1 MSNQKK
7 SSGSTFWYVLAAIA
21 FLLSLSG
28 VGAIVGIPIGI
39 ICRYFVKEGQRRG

>member
-1 MSNQKK
+1 MRKKKKK
-7 SSGSTFWYVLAAIA
+7 SGAMFFYVLAAIA